1 MKLKVK
7 HRGTRVIE
15 GGQDFGTYIENS
27 PKGAAH
33 QARLDNLSEAAAY
46 YHIDES
52 TQEVQRRIRLMMQK
66 AKQVLT
72 ERQYNAFILVDI
84 KKLKLREAAKVM
96 EVNYQRIDQLI
107 KRARLKLQKVY
118 TEQTD
123 G

>member
-7 HRGTRVIE
+7 NQGTRVID

-27 PKGAAH
+27 PKGAAR

-46 YHIDES
+46 YHIDEA

>member
-7 HRGTRVIE
+7 NQGTRVLE

-27 PKGAAH
+27 PKGAAR

-46 YHIDES
+46 YHIDEA
-52 TQEVQRRIRLMMQK
+52 TQEVQRRVRLMMQK